1 LLDASLH
8 LRNNCSAKPNTGL
21 LSKIAKP
28 SNATNLILMGNV
40 TAVTRAGEI
49 RCDTAISAVLPA
61 PDFVLSSQT
70 AHSIPPLGWDLYRIN
85 YF

>member
-1 LLDASLH
+1 
-8 LRNNCSAKPNTGL
+8 
-21 LSKIAKP
+21 
-28 SNATNLILMGNV
+28 MGNV